1 MKKRAAET
9 LIEIITAMMVF
20 GIIMGG
26 IPNISGTRATGGIS
40 DFIANQSIAIAR
52 IKDREKIIY
61 YAQRWLASGDVRITE
76 ADGGKIKFLFE
87 DNVLTVAKGK
97 TSMVFNLQ

>member
-9 LIEIITAMMVF
+9 LIEIITGMMIF
-20 GIIMGG
+20 GVIM
-26 IPNISGTRATGGIS
+26 GGIS
-40 DFIANQSIAIAR
+40 DFIANQSIALTR
-52 IKDREKIIY
+52 IKDREKITY

>member
-9 LIEIITAMMVF
+9 LIEIITAMMIF

-26 IPNISGTRATGGIS
+26 FYRMGGGIS
-40 DFIANQSIAIAR
+40 DFIANQSIAVAR
-52 IKDREKIIY
+52 RKDREKIIY

-76 ADGGKIKFLFE
+76 ADGGKIKFSFA